1 MLAAWLVVGAPRPR
15 ERSKPL
21 RPAAISLFAD
31 PQQDRLAE
39 QQAGLVANSTAQ
51 QERSTQRDK
60 TPVTPQKVKPH
71 EVKPPV
77 PQKVKPHEAKPPAVQ
92 SEWVSRWTPHML
104 SDVYRHGKPSNDVS
118 EAGLMVHAFDD
129 TEDWH
134 EQWKPCYKD
143 RWCEQFNKHWSASI
157 INAKQPHTWTTSGIL
172 LHPDRSKNQVLCSG
186 AVDIATYHSG
196 CRRPNTNDRIY
207 KPDELEDM
215 LNESMNNCGD
225 RCDNYNEVV
234 INSSYYV
241 QNLPRSILAII
252 YFDDAAA
259 KEQVRAIETY
269 VGLLDKF
276 QLTECELP
284 LLKIVR
290 GGDHSDADERARHHN
305 VVVDMSSSARAALDS
320 HAFDRFRDKH
330 PALKLP
336 ARGPANRTKANL
348 RPMDPFEETAPFDRN
363 GCHLTDHVP
372 GAPPNPPPATPPLA
386 PFGVAATPIPAA
398 TDPTLSPAP
407 STPPMAPFGVSATP
421 IPAATDPTLTPAIP
435 TVPAAVPATDPLSPT
450 PSSPPPPTPS
460 PPPPPVSPSPAP
472 PRDSI
477 EGLDSMFA
485 NGRPSNGIA
494 KAGLLFHAFDGTEDY
509 RELWK
514 PCTIGWCVKYS
525 VAWSTSLISARQRNS
540 FSGSG
545 ILLTPY
551 PNKVLCSWPEDM
563 AQSKTK
569 GATNTVA
576 SCGAKLDDGA
586 VPYPPEQLRD
596 MLEISMGDGAPPLY
610 NEVVVDSQAYVE
622 SLPNSIAAVAY
633 YDDSTDEE
641 QIKAT
646 ETYLAMLQ
654 ACTRRCL
661 VVPVRLPSRA

>member
-31 PQQDRLAE
+31 PQQARLAE

-77 PQKVKPHEAKPPAVQ
+77 PEKVKPHEVKPPVAEMVKPHEVKPPVPQKVKPHEVKPSVQ

-157 INAKQPHTWTTSGIL
+157 INSKQPNTWTTSGIL
-172 LHPDRSKNQVLCSG
+172 LHPDRARNQVLCSG

-196 CRRPNTNDRIY
+196 CRRPNTNDKIY
-207 KPDELEDM
+207 KPNELKDM
-215 LNESMNNCGD
+215 LDESMNNCGA

-234 INSSYYV
+234 INSTYYV

-348 RPMDPFEETAPFDRN
+348 RPMDPFEEIAPFDRD
-363 GCHLTDHVP
+363 GCHLTDPAP
-372 GAPPNPPPATPPLA
+372 GAPPNPPPATPP
-386 PFGVAATPIPAA
+386 FGVT
-398 TDPTLSPAP
+398 
-407 STPPMAPFGVSATP
+407 ATP

-435 TVPAAVPATDPLSPT
+435 TVPATVPGTDSLSPT
-450 PSSPPPPTPS
+450 PSPPS
-460 PPPPPVSPSPAP
+460 PPVSPSPAP

-525 VAWSTSLISARQRNS
+525 VGWSTSLISARQRNS

-551 PNKVLCSWPEDM
+551 PNRVLCSWPEDM

-569 GATNTVA
+569 GATNTEA
-576 SCGAKLDDGA
+576 SCGVKLDDGA
-586 VPYPPEQLRD
+586 VPYPPEQLRE

-610 NEVVVDSQAYVE
+610 NEVVVDSQAYVQG
-622 SLPNSIAAVAY
+622 LPNSIAAVAY
-633 YDDSTDEE
+633 YDDSTEEE

-654 ACTRRCL
+654 AGTRRCL